1 MGIRPAATVIQ
12 LMRNSVLE
20 VMSQNYVKTAF
31 AKGLSFFQVI
41 RKHVVKNSLNPVVT
55 AISGWLAGMMAGAV
69 YVEYIFDYKGVGVMI
84 VNGLEKYDF
93 PVVMGSLLYIS
104 IILITINIIVDII
117 YSYLDPKAKIQ

>member
-1 MGIRPAATVIQ
+1 
-12 LMRNSVLE
+12 
-20 VMSQNYVKTAF
+20 
-31 AKGLSFFQVI
+31 
-41 RKHVVKNSLNPVVT
+41 VVKNALNPVVT